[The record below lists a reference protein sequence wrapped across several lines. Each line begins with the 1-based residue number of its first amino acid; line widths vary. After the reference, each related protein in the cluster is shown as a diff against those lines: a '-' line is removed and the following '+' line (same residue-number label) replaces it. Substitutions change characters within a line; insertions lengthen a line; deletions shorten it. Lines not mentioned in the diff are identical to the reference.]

1 MGWCNVF
8 CFRILYLLLYIQMDK
23 SLILW
28 LFPLDG
34 PSDKTIRTVELNP
47 VKPCVFV
54 CYSSRK
60 IAKTIDFG
68 WNWNLKKFI
77 ILIVLLLLVIVCSFT
92 EANKFVFIF
101 RKFPRKWANPIHPPY
116 LKDYTNALST
126 CLYILECLVT

>member
-34 PSDKTIRTVELNP
+34 PSDKTIQTVELNP

-54 CYSSRK
+54 CYSLGK

-68 WNWNLKKFI
+68 WNHQKLELKKIYYFDCATATGYRL
-77 ILIVLLLLVIVCSFT
+77 LIYR
-92 EANKFVFIF
+92 AN
-101 RKFPRKWANPIHPPY
+101 
-116 LKDYTNALST
+116 
-126 CLYILECLVT
+126 